1 MYVLVSAAPHST
13 VKPVPLV
20 TPFIAGFV
28 EIVPPTVFK
37 LIVTSDVASSFVL
50 LIVIVPAAVQMNVPF
65 LADAGDSFE
74 NVALPVVF
82 AVGKAPDGVTDPVS
96 IHVKAATVAI
106 NCSAPVVRP
115 YTL

>member
-1 MYVLVSAAPHST
+1 MSAAPHST

-74 NVALPVVF
+74 NVALPVNVGLSVGAADRTAGDIRK
-82 AVGKAPDGVTDPVS
+82 AVVGL
-96 IHVKAATVAI
+96 AAVPEA
-106 NCSAPVVRP
+106 V
-115 YTL
+115 